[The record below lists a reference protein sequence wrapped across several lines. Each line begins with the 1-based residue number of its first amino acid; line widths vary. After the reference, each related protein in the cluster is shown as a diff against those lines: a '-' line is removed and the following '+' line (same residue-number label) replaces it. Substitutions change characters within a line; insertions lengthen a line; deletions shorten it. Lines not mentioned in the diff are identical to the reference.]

1 VLRQLLGGFGF
12 VLLGALGA
20 TAAWAG
26 EEAAGTGSPAPSILM
41 VSIDTLRADHLGLY
55 GYPRPTDPELA
66 AVASRFARFSR
77 AYTPLPLTVPGHAAL
92 LSGRFPRELGVFNN
106 RDRVPM
112 GGELPPLLAERLRDA
127 GYGTA
132 AVVASGILSHSTGL
146 AQGFATYSQPDP
158 TVKPVRRTADEIN
171 SLAATL
177 MENAEGPF
185 FLFVHYYDAHDPY
198 DYPEP
203 LGQRLPADE
212 GLADLLDSRGLKD
225 VRYHEV
231 LNRKRDEPVLENGK
245 AITLVEMVASYDA
258 GVRYATDHVAELIRL
273 WDATPHGPGSLVLV
287 TSDHGEG
294 LGQHGFWSHGMNLQ
308 DEALRVPLLVRW
320 PDGAGAGQTIEAT
333 VSLLDLAPT
342 VLEAARQ
349 KVPDEIPG
357 RSLRPLAVSRG
368 AGGREIFVA
377 QRMRYVSP
385 SRPAKVRNWR
395 PGDGFAVVSGDFKYV
410 QDGREMPILY
420 DRSAD
425 PGERTNIAGR
435 RPEVERT
442 LREALTLWLTTFPE
456 GDTGKPAPVDEE
468 RLELLRSLGYVD

>member
-1 VLRQLLGGFGF
+1 LWRLPGGLGL

-20 TAAWAG
+20 ASGWAD
-26 EEAAGTGSPAPSILM
+26 EEAKEGGSSRPSILL

-66 AVASRFARFSR
+66 AVASRFVRYTA

-92 LSGRFPRELGVFNN
+92 LAGRFPRELGVLNN
-106 RDRVPM
+106 RDRMPVT
-112 GGELPPLLAERLRDA
+112 GGVPPLLAERLRDA

-146 AQGFATYSQPDP
+146 AQGFGTYSQPDP
-158 TVKPVRRTADEIN
+158 SVKPVRRTADEIN

-177 MENAEGPF
+177 MEEAEGPL

-198 DYPEP
+198 DYPESVGLQLTP
-203 LGQRLPADE
+203 DE
-212 GLADLLDSRGLKD
+212 KLAGLLEDRGLQD
-225 VRYHEV
+225 VLYHEV
-231 LNRKRDEPVLENGK
+231 LNRHRDEPVVKNGK
-245 AITLVEMVASYDA
+245 PLNLEEMVASYDA
-258 GVRYATDHVAELIRL
+258 GVRYATDHVADLVRL
-273 WDATPHGPGSLVLV
+273 WDATRHGPGSLVLI

-294 LGQHGFWSHGMNLQ
+294 LGQHGFWSHGMNLH
-308 DEALRVPLLVRW
+308 DETLRVPLLVRW
-320 PDGAGAGQTIEAT
+320 PDGAEAGQTIEAT

-342 VLEAARQ
+342 VLEVAGQ
-349 KVPDEIPG
+349 EVPREMPG
-357 RSLRPLAVSRG
+357 RSLTALASS
-368 AGGREIFVA
+368 GGGDREFFVA

-395 PGDGFAVVSGDFKYV
+395 PGDGFAVLSSDFKYI
-410 QDGREMPILY
+410 QDGREDPVLY

-425 PGERTNIAGR
+425 PLELADVTGR
-435 RPEVERT
+435 RPEVEKR

-456 GDTGKPAPVDEE
+456 GERGTPAPVDED